1 MEVPSAE
8 AILPSGA
15 TYGATSDARSS
26 VDEETGQKTIVRR
39 RGNKATTVAG
49 LEEIGGFC
57 GGLANDYRRRWQFWR
72 SDWISDALTAKTIS
86 SALFMFFAT
95 FTSTLAL
102 GEHIKE
108 STNGLM
114 GLNEYL
120 MMNSAAGMLHSII
133 GCQPVLVLRPT
144 GPITL
149 LFEKLLMFADEHSL
163 PFWPFF
169 AWTGIFVGLLMFL
182 IAAFEL
188 SKYVKYLT
196 LFTEN
201 IFATFIGIVY
211 INDGIQGMIQLWEN
225 PAVAGDGTRVP
236 GSQYGSE
243 DAASKLLTLNMT
255 IGFTALTLWLSTLQ
269 SSRLF
274 GYRARSFLK
283 DYALTI
289 TLFVS
294 IFTACYLNQHLFPV
308 TFIDTGSNGF
318 NPTSRRTWVTD
329 LTAISA
335 KGVACAA
342 LAAFPVVVFFYLDQ
356 NISSSLCQ
364 KPEMKLS
371 KGSYFHSSFAC
382 MASFNVLGP
391 LFGLPFVTGSLP
403 HSPQFVLSLAERD
416 EDHQITHVR
425 ENRLAPLLCYFMIG
439 LPLLAPSLLQS
450 VPKAAVFGTL
460 IFVGIDGIQSTQLYE
475 RCLLMFT
482 DARFVPKRSVFATV
496 SLGTIQIFTLIQI
509 GLVVA
514 CWMVNTYFGL
524 YFPLFFMS
532 LAPFRRFLIP
542 WVFSQKDLETLD
554 HSLDEADQSAK
565 APGLNRQSSIYK
577 DMSP

>member
-1 MEVPSAE
+1 MWYCTKYNHLTCAARE
-8 AILPSGA
+8 SGP
-15 TYGATSDARSS
+15 
-26 VDEETGQKTIVRR
+26 
-39 RGNKATTVAG
+39 
-49 LEEIGGFC
+49 C
-57 GGLANDYRRRWQFWR
+57 GPR
-72 SDWISDALTAKTIS
+72 KTIS

-243 DAASKLLTLNMT
+243 DAASKLLTL
-255 IGFTALTLWLSTLQ
+255 TL
-269 SSRLF
+269 RCKF
-274 GYRARSFLK
+274 CHEVK
-283 DYALTI
+283 
-289 TLFVS
+289 
-294 IFTACYLNQHLFPV
+294 PV
-308 TFIDTGSNGF
+308 
-318 NPTSRRTWVTD
+318 
-329 LTAISA
+329 
-335 KGVACAA
+335 
-342 LAAFPVVVFFYLDQ
+342 
-356 NISSSLCQ
+356 
-364 KPEMKLS
+364 
-371 KGSYFHSSFAC
+371 
-382 MASFNVLGP
+382 
-391 LFGLPFVTGSLP
+391 
-403 HSPQFVLSLAERD
+403 
-416 EDHQITHVR
+416 
-425 ENRLAPLLCYFMIG
+425 CYF
-439 LPLLAPSLLQS
+439 A
-450 VPKAAVFGTL
+450 
-460 IFVGIDGIQSTQLYE
+460 
-475 RCLLMFT
+475 
-482 DARFVPKRSVFATV
+482 
-496 SLGTIQIFTLIQI
+496 
-509 GLVVA
+509 
-514 CWMVNTYFGL
+514 
-524 YFPLFFMS
+524 
-532 LAPFRRFLIP
+532 
-542 WVFSQKDLETLD
+542 
-554 HSLDEADQSAK
+554 
-565 APGLNRQSSIYK
+565 
-577 DMSP
+577 

>member
-1 MEVPSAE
+1 MKSSRVYAGVKLERNIFHCKEKHMTQKGIRGITIIVVTST
-8 AILPSGA
+8 SGK
-15 TYGATSDARSS
+15 SIRWKEWISLQRK
-26 VDEETGQKTIVRR
+26 ETGETHD
-39 RGNKATTVAG
+39 
-49 LEEIGGFC
+49 C
-57 GGLANDYRRRWQFWR
+57 GTKYNC
-72 SDWISDALTAKTIS
+72 LTCAARESGPRKTIS

-133 GCQPVLVLRPT
+133 GCQPLLVLRPT

-243 DAASKLLTLNMT
+243 DAASKLLTLTLRCKFCHEVKPVCYLAWSLQEFVTSKTPDSMDSMSGSAVQRLVLRNMT

-274 GYRARSFLK
+274 GYRARSFLILGSDTEDPQQVDSRQVAKSHDSASVPIWISRLSSCCQGKTMPSPSRSLCPFLQRAIWNSAATEAFAAVCHSLPK
-283 DYALTI
+283 DVWCQFLGQVLCSVT
-289 TLFVS
+289 
-294 IFTACYLNQHLFPV
+294 CQHVLE
-308 TFIDTGSNGF
+308 SE
-318 NPTSRRTWVTD
+318 
-329 LTAISA
+329 
-335 KGVACAA
+335 
-342 LAAFPVVVFFYLDQ
+342 
-356 NISSSLCQ
+356 SSLA
-364 KPEMKLS
+364 
-371 KGSYFHSSFAC
+371 SS
-382 MASFNVLGP
+382 L
-391 LFGLPFVTGSLP
+391 
-403 HSPQFVLSLAERD
+403 
-416 EDHQITHVR
+416 
-425 ENRLAPLLCYFMIG
+425 MIWG
-439 LPLLAPSLLQS
+439 
-450 VPKAAVFGTL
+450 
-460 IFVGIDGIQSTQLYE
+460 D
-475 RCLLMFT
+475 
-482 DARFVPKRSVFATV
+482 
-496 SLGTIQIFTLIQI
+496 
-509 GLVVA
+509 
-514 CWMVNTYFGL
+514 
-524 YFPLFFMS
+524 
-532 LAPFRRFLIP
+532 
-542 WVFSQKDLETLD
+542 
-554 HSLDEADQSAK
+554 
-565 APGLNRQSSIYK
+565 
-577 DMSP
+577 

>member
-1 MEVPSAE
+1 MDEDLPSAE
-8 AILPSGA
+8 AILPQGA
-15 TYGATSDARSS
+15 TYGATAPTRS
-26 VDEETGQKTIVRR
+26 DEETGDAPRSVRR
-39 RGNKATTVAG
+39 RGKPTTVAG

-57 GGLANDYRRRWQFWR
+57 GALANDYRRRSQFWR
-72 SDWISDALTAKTIS
+72 SDWITDAFTSKTIS
-86 SALFMFFAT
+86 AALFMFFAT

-133 GCQPVLVLRPT
+133 GCQPLLVLRPT

-149 LFEKLLMFADEHSL
+149 LFEKLLTFADQHSL

-182 IAAFEL
+182 IAAFEV
-188 SKYVKYLT
+188 SKYVKHLT

-211 INDGIQGMIQLWEN
+211 INDGIQGMIRLWEN
-225 PAVAGDGTRVP
+225 PPVGDSLPHSRY
-236 GSQYGSE
+236 GSQ

-274 GYRARSFLK
+274 SYRARSFLK
-283 DYALTI
+283 DYAPII

-294 IFTACYLNQHLFPV
+294 IFTAVYLNRHLFPV
-308 TFIDTGSNGF
+308 TFIDTSTSGFQPTNG
-318 NPTSRRTWVTD
+318 RGKWICD
-329 LTAISA
+329 LTAISP
-335 KGVACAA
+335 KGIACAA
-342 LAAFPVVVFFYLDQ
+342 VASLPVVVFFYLDQ

-382 MASFNVLGP
+382 MASFNALGP

-416 EDHQITHVR
+416 EDQQITRVR
-425 ENRLAPLLCYFMIG
+425 ENRLAPLLCYLMIG
-439 LPLLAPSLLQS
+439 LPLLTPTLLQS

-482 DARFVPKRSVFATV
+482 DARFVPKRSVFGTV
-496 SLGTIQIFTLIQI
+496 SLGTIQLFTLIQI
-509 GLVVA
+509 ALVVA

-532 LAPFRRFLIP
+532 LAPLRLFVIP
-542 WVFSQKDLETLD
+542 WFFSEKDLQTLD
-554 HSLDEADQSAK
+554 HSLDEADVSAK
-565 APGLNRQSSIYK
+565 APGLTRQSSIYK

>member
-1 MEVPSAE
+1 
-8 AILPSGA
+8 
-15 TYGATSDARSS
+15 
-26 VDEETGQKTIVRR
+26 
-39 RGNKATTVAG
+39 
-49 LEEIGGFC
+49 
-57 GGLANDYRRRWQFWR
+57 
-72 SDWISDALTAKTIS
+72 
-86 SALFMFFAT
+86 MFFAT

-133 GCQPVLVLRPT
+133 GCQPLLVLRPT

-149 LFEKLLMFADEHSL
+149 LFEKLLMFANEHSL

-211 INDGIQGMIQLWEN
+211 INDGIQGMIRLWEN
-225 PAVAGDGTRVP
+225 PAVAGDSTRVP
-236 GSQYGSE
+236 ESQYGSQ
-243 DAASKLLTLNMT
+243 DAASKLLTLTLRCKFCHEEHDHWIHGANSVAEYPA
-255 IGFTALTLWLSTLQ
+255 IVQALQLQGSQLPDTWQEVTLKTP
-269 SSRLF
+269 SRLQA
-274 GYRARSFLK
+274 GRLGLR
-283 DYALTI
+283 
-289 TLFVS
+289 
-294 IFTACYLNQHLFPV
+294 NQHLFPV
-308 TFIDTGSNGF
+308 TFIDTGSSGF
-318 NPTSRRTWVTD
+318 NSTSGRAWVTD
-329 LTAISA
+329 LTSISA

-382 MASFNVLGP
+382 MAS
-391 LFGLPFVTGSLP
+391 
-403 HSPQFVLSLAERD
+403 R
-416 EDHQITHVR
+416 
-425 ENRLAPLLCYFMIG
+425 IG

-482 DARFVPKRSVFATV
+482 DARFVPKRSVFA
-496 SLGTIQIFTLIQI
+496 S
-509 GLVVA
+509 VA

-542 WVFSQKDLETLD
+542 LVFSEKDLQTLD
-554 HSLDEADQSAK
+554 HSLDEADQRSRNPCA
-565 APGLNRQSSIYK
+565 GIFL
-577 DMSP
+577 